1 MFWVIIKL
9 ILLTIF
15 LTNTWEILTIP
26 RRKKFRR
33 QKRKR
38 GGKRKSLHDPPPL
51 QGLELRLQRGRLNPF
66 ATHHLS
72 CMTLLQAEMRRS
84 RRRGSEN
91 EKNGKKKKKWRNKKR
106 RKFMKK
112 GHNMKKKERR
122 RKRKERRRGKEE
134 GRRKEEWK
142 NTKEGSWDRGGGS
155 LICSFFQ
162 KKISFGHDWNFISIL
177 V

>member
-91 EKNGKKKKKWRNKKR
+91 EKNGKKKKNGETRREENLWRKDITWKRKKEEER
-106 RKFMKK
+106 ERK
-112 GHNMKKKERR
+112 GEEVKKKEEGKRNER
-122 RKRKERRRGKEE
+122 TQRKEVEIEVVGH
-134 GRRKEEWK
+134 
-142 NTKEGSWDRGGGS
+142 
-155 LICSFFQ
+155 LFALFF
-162 KKISFGHDWNFISIL
+162 KKKFPLGMIEIS
-177 V
+177 